1 MGQFPERNSL
11 FLNMKR
17 TGGSECAWGQ
27 IARFVV
33 TLNWAVG
40 PLAKAAKDKKLGTT
54 KPKKRVTVSD
64 SNVDS
69 KNM

>member
-17 TGGSECAWGQ
+17 TRGRECVLGQ

-69 KNM
+69 RNM